1 MVEMQVA
8 SSGLG
13 GPHLSPARGITLDG
27 GYACVPASGSITPA
41 SSAPYVVR
49 SAFFC
54 AAERLGKKI
63 AAATRVVAGQDGR
76 DADEEDKTF
85 FPFTARVP
93 FAGSREHHQTEKTSQ
108 LEQAPSLTVGGARD
122 TVAKVTFGPNA

>member
-13 GPHLSPARGITLDG
+13 GPHLPPARGMKLDG
-27 GYACVPASGSITPA
+27 GYGCVPASGSITPA
-41 SSAPYVVR
+41 PSAPSVIR

-54 AAERLGKKI
+54 AAERLGEKV
-63 AAATRVVAGQDGR
+63 AAATRAVAGQDGR

-85 FPFTARVP
+85 FPLTARMP
-93 FAGSREHHQTEKTSQ
+93 FAGSREKHQTEKTSQ
-108 LEQAPSLTVGGARD
+108 LEQAPSLTVGGARN
-122 TVAKVTFGPNA
+122 TVAKVTFCPNA